1 MSSKRTNPDGSVRH
15 GWNLNT
21 LQKPSSIHICCTYM
35 HRGRA
40 KEFLADLRSAVD
52 QVADV
57 SARNTETGRE
67 GRGRRRR
74 GQIV

>member
-67 GRGRRRR
+67 GGGRRRR

>member
-1 MSSKRTNPDGSVRH
+1 MSAKRTNPDGSVRH

-57 SARNTETGRE
+57 SARDDMERDRAGTGQESQRY
-67 GRGRRRR
+67 G
-74 GQIV
+74 